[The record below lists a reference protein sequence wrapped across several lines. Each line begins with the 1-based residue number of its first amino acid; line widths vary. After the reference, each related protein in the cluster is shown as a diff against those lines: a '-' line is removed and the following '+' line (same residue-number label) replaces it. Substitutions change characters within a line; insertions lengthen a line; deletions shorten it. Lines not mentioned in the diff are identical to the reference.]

1 MNYRYFVG
9 ILLIVI
15 SMLLFT
21 TQPSVVASVPI
32 RKPNPRIMVDTGY
45 IELCTVN
52 CSFESGNMSGWPQE
66 GGSFDVTR
74 DFVRS
79 GSYSVKGTSATRA
92 NFYRVFSLSQYTT
105 QIASGGGKI
114 RASAFIDPGK
124 SEHGAVDIY
133 FYDAMQNIVGTGWES
148 GWQYSPGTNF
158 LEVANEIAIPTTARS
173 VKVAIYA
180 KRSSGSYTDMNVDDV
195 STKVRFVYD
204 AGTPTMPPTSTR
216 TPTFTPTP
224 TFTRTPTKT
233 ATSAPRISSLSG
245 VVTDAT
251 TGQPL
256 SGVTVC
262 ITVLNLCG
270 TSDSN
275 GVYTITNIPPGNR
288 TLSATKTGYI
298 TYKDSMYLGFNPTT
312 TYNLTISPV
321 LGAGQIRAV
330 LTWNVD
336 PHDLDSHLWTPN
348 GSRIF
353 FYAKGNCL
361 FTPFAC
367 LDVDDTS
374 SYGPETIT
382 IKQRLP
388 GTYTYAIHTYAGYG
402 SIAQTSNARVK
413 VYIGSQSYVFTPPAC
428 TGSLCS
434 TYRWWHVFTING
446 ANGQITPINRYSTIS
461 PRNLPFTTK

>member
-9 ILLIVI
+9 ILLIII
-15 SMLLFT
+15 SIPSFT

-32 RKPNPRIMVDTGY
+32 QKPNPHIMVDTGY

-52 CSFESGNMSGWPQE
+52 CSFESGNMSGWTQE

-92 NFYRVFSLSQYTT
+92 NFYRVFSLSQYAT

-158 LEVANEIAIPTTARS
+158 LEVANEIAIPTAARS

-195 STKVRFVYD
+195 SAKVRFIYD
-204 AGTPTMPPTSTR
+204 AGTPTKTPTRSK
-216 TPTFTPTP
+216 TPTFTRTL

-233 ATSAPRISSLSG
+233 ATSTPQISSLTG
-245 VVTDAT
+245 IVTDAT

-336 PHDLDSHLWTPN
+336 PRDLDSHLWTPN
-348 GSRIF
+348 GSHVF
-353 FYAKGNCL
+353 FSAKGSCIL
-361 FTPFAC
+361 APFAC
-367 LDVDDTS
+367 LDVDDVT

-388 GTYTYAIHTYAGYG
+388 GTYTYAIYHYAGNG
-402 SIAQTSNARVK
+402 SIALTSYARVK
-413 VYIGSQSYVFTPPAC
+413 VYIGSQSYVFTPPVC

-434 TYRWWHVFTING
+434 TYRWWYVFTING
-446 ANGQITPINRYSTIS
+446 ANGQITPVKRYSTTS
-461 PRNLPFTTK
+461 PRNLPLNEK